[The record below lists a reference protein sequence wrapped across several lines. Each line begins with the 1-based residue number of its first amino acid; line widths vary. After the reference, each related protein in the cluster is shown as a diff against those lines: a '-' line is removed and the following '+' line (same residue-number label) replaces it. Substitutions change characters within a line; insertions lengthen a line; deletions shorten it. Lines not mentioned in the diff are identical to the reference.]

1 MAAEQ
6 KISVDDSVNKCDSIS
21 KCPSLQRITA
31 ALHFF
36 QSMKNDS
43 DNMKQINSL
52 TIEYFTKYKTL
63 LDDYAHVLKY
73 HINAG
78 SIKENNDQFEQ
89 IHNYV
94 CKHIK
99 CDIKTCEQFIRN
111 NRNRT
116 EKTENDTLND
126 INSDKKVSFYIDIL
140 DTIHCYFIHSFDVG
154 FRIKSDEFKI
164 NNNQFTNDEE
174 EKIDNENIDKSLL
187 YKDERMEKLKAYLV
201 NKRKG
206 LDKIAGLHRIQN
218 SKFMTTLTD
227 PSKLHERVTIENNTS
242 ENNDTISED
251 DTAAGIDRYSF
262 GKRMYYWDKYKDNE
276 WYIDK
281 AYNNLKAEILNNNIC
296 TLTLETYERVLEK
309 AIQYVSADCCK
320 SMLSCYT
327 NHGLYYGIRG
337 GIPIGVNNLLSILLY
352 TDYSKLCYE
361 FSKTFRK
368 LNNQESNGAMKLR
381 NSQYWNWSRLMRET
395 VEYWGEP
402 LWKTEIKIFY
412 SGCSYMILE
421 AFIAN
426 FCGPTSTSTQLQVAA
441 IFAKNDGIIL
451 ELQQSDSKKAGHLRY
466 FNCSLFSCYASEDER
481 LFCGGNFPLSFHSIR
496 LTKYNHN
503 YQHFVEALRIFNE
516 AMNGKR
522 NRAHAK
528 DITKTCSYI
537 VTKLIKYEMKQ
548 NKNDKKKDK
557 FPDYIYALFDS
568 FCD

>member
-6 KISVDDSVNKCDSIS
+6 KMSIDDSINKCDSIS
-21 KCPSLQRITA
+21 KCQSLQRITT

-36 QSMKNDS
+36 QSMKNDPE
-43 DNMKQINSL
+43 NMKQISL
-52 TIEYFTKYKTL
+52 LTVEYFTKYKTL
-63 LDDYAHVLKY
+63 LDDYAHVMKY

-78 SIKENNDQFEQ
+78 SIKDNNDQFEQ
-89 IHNYV
+89 IHNYI

-99 CDIKTCEQFIRN
+99 CDIKTCQQFIRN

-116 EKTENDTLND
+116 REKTENDANNND
-126 INSDKKVSFYIDIL
+126 KNAAFYIDIL
-140 DTIHCYFIHSFDVG
+140 DTIHCYLIHSFDVG

-164 NNNQFTNDEE
+164 NNNQLTHDEE
-174 EKIDNENIDKSLL
+174 EQIDNENIDKSVL
-187 YKDERMEKLKAYLV
+187 YKDDRMEKLKAYLV

-206 LDKIAGLHRIQN
+206 LDRIAGLHRLEN
-218 SKFMTTLTD
+218 SKFMTTVTE
-227 PSKLHERVTIENNTS
+227 PSKLHERVPIERKTNDK
-242 ENNDTISED
+242 NDTD
-251 DTAAGIDRYSF
+251 DTNEEDTTDINRYSF
-262 GKRMYYWDKYKDNE
+262 GKRMYYWDKYIDNE
-276 WYIDK
+276 WYVK
-281 AYNNLKAEILNNNIC
+281 QKFPNLKQEILNNKMC
-296 TLTLETYERVLEK
+296 TLNIQQYELVLHK
-309 AIQYVSADCCK
+309 AMQYSSTDFCK

-327 NHGLYYGIRG
+327 NHSLYYDIRG
-337 GIPIGVNNLLSILLY
+337 GLPIGVNNLLSILLY